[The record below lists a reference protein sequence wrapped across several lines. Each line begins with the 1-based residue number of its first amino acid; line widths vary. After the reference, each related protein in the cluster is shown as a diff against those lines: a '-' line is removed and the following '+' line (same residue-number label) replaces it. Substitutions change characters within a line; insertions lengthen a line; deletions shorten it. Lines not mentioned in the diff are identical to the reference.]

1 MDGVSI
7 RILKEDGRS
16 QYTDTQ
22 RGWTESTYGGYSRR
36 MDGVILQIL
45 REDGRIHFTDPQG
58 GWTDSFY
65 GYSARMDGV
74 NRKILK

>member
-1 MDGVSI
+1 
-7 RILKEDGRS
+7 
-16 QYTDTQ
+16 
-22 RGWTESTYGGYSRR
+22 

-45 REDGRIHFTDPQG
+45 REDGRIHFTDTRG

-74 NRKILK
+74 NIRKLKEDGWSQYMETQGGWTEST